1 MDVPYTFRPL
11 RADDTF
17 LMFEII
23 SKIGINEFADCFERD
38 AIKNMVKEFAESGN
52 LEGVNTVVG
61 ISVMLEMAN
70 VILGN
75 LSRCEKEIYQLLAN
89 VSATGVKQ
97 VKEMPLPIFAK
108 MVIDFVKKEEFRD
121 FVQVVLESFKL
132 EK

>member
-1 MDVPYTFRPL
+1 MDVPYTFRAL

-38 AIKNMVKEFAESGN
+38 AIKNMVREFTESGN

-70 VILGN
+70 VVLGN
-75 LSRCEKEIYQLLAN
+75 LSRCEKEIFQLLAQ
-89 VSATGVKQ
+89 VSGMTAKS
-97 VKEMPLPIFAK
+97 VKELPLPVFAR

-132 EK
+132 EN